1 MKKIEELLALPQE
14 ERIRYYLKNAAAPEG
29 ERDWRIEEAEDLN
42 LTEEQVLEFRME
54 LAKSVSMLP
63 TKKRDKVVKEVA
75 KPLLKAEG
83 FRTKGNDWWKEFEDF
98 YLLVHLKNSMW
109 NSSFLG
115 VRFSFLYSACKKE
128 NLHGEVHKQWIN
140 NQSNSI
146 EQQLFLPY
154 AGFLEPF
161 SDFRDYEIGGMSNY
175 LPKDEP
181 VEEIIQQIRKDFES
195 YVLPRIRQVHT
206 YEDMENL
213 VRERKDF
220 INSKEIRILRYLG
233 MACDIVGG
241 MNYEKELKAFGLTGA
256 DLREHLDWVDI
267 LDEKSGF
274 PNRNSRE
281 KILSIISRV
290 ENI

>member
-1 MKKIEELLALPQE
+1 MKKMEELLALPQE
-14 ERIRYYLKNAAAPEG
+14 ERIRYYLKNAAAPEK
-29 ERDWRIEEAEDLN
+29 EQDWRIETPEDLN
-42 LTEEQVLEFRME
+42 LTHEQVLEFQME

-98 YLLVHLKNSMW
+98 YLLVHLENSRW
-109 NSSFLG
+109 NSSLMG
-115 VRFSFLYSACKKE
+115 VRFTFRYSACKKE
-128 NLHGEVHKQWIN
+128 NLQGEVHKQWIYD
-140 NQSNSI
+140 QDYI
-146 EQQLFLPY
+146 EQQYFLPY
-154 AGFLEPF
+154 GGYLEPF
-161 SDFRDYEIGGMSNY
+161 SDILGYEIGGMYHY

-181 VEEIIQQIRKDFES
+181 VDEIVERIRKDFED

-213 VRERKDF
+213 VRERIAF
-220 INSKEIRILRYLG
+220 VNSKEIRILRYLG
-233 MACDIVGG
+233 MACNVVAG
-241 MNYEKELKAFGLTGA
+241 MNYEKELKAFGLTGE

-267 LDEKSGF
+267 LDEKSAI